1 MTTTRDPDTLI
12 QAFLDDGIDELPD
25 SSYDVVR
32 AAIDRPR
39 QRVVLGPWRDHRMS
53 KFALLTAT
61 AAAVVLAAV
70 IGIRSL
76 PSGGGM
82 WGAPAATA
90 SPAPSPIVDPN
101 GRLEPGTYVAHPF
114 DTPPAMDARAFT
126 FDVPSTNWEA
136 VGDPGHTIGVVWNDG
151 SDDSHGVGLGFLK
164 VHSVNGDPCH
174 WSGTE
179 DDIPSGTTTGDLKRA
194 LERAGIRGS
203 EGPWVY
209 HKTFADATGWRVEL
223 TMPATLLES
232 DVTCDEGGYHIW
244 NAEGFDIDAQG
255 PSNIWRLAVFEVD
268 GERYLMMASFMP
280 DTPDEIRTELL
291 DGVFESVRID
301 LSPGCSQYSRS
312 CSSMPP
318 S

>member
-70 IGIRSL
+70 IGIRGL
-76 PSGGGM
+76 PPGGGM

-101 GRLEPGTYVAHPF
+101 GRLEPGTYVVHPF
-114 DTPPAMDARAFT
+114 DTPIGMDGRAFT

-136 VGDPGHTIGVVWNDG
+136 VGDPGQTIGVVWNDG

-179 DDIPSGTTTGDLKRA
+179 DDIPTGTTLNDLLAALQRLGIPGSRPGDT
-194 LERAGIRGS
+194 S
-203 EGPWVY
+203 PFVY
-209 HKTFADATGWRVEL
+209 SKTYPNTTGWRFEL
-223 TMPATLLES
+223 VMPATLLES
-232 DVTCDEGGYHIW
+232 DVNCDEGGYHIW

-255 PSNIWRLAVFEVD
+255 PSNIWRLAVTEGE
-268 GERYLMMASFMP
+268 GERYIIMASYMP
-280 DTPDEIRTELL
+280 STPDEVRAELL
-291 DGVFESVRID
+291 DGIFNSVR
-301 LSPGCSQYSRS
+301 
-312 CSSMPP
+312 
-318 S
+318 